1 MYSSFI
7 FTEDRLEIKLNAL
20 KDEKGII
27 WFIGKEVAEI
37 FGYKNTRKA
46 IIDHVDEEER
56 IKLKNEEAK
65 KLFESNK
72 TLRTNYINYTKIREL
87 TLINE
92 SGFYCLAVKSKLP
105 NAIKYRKWV
114 TKEVLPSLRK
124 NNYYIDKD
132 NINSIQQEKLQKELD
147 SLRKE
152 KDVYIKDSNFYSI
165 RDIKELLGGSMEIDT
180 DRLKEM
186 SCKLGLSI
194 KQEKGYFNSKPICY
208 NRYHFLVWA
217 RTYKDVFE
225 ITSDEKL
232 KVKNAYD
239 ELNNNVCL

>member
-7 FTEDRLEIKLNAL
+7 FTEERLGIKLNAL

-37 FGYKNTRKA
+37 FGYVDTKQA
-46 IIDHVDEEER
+46 IRNSV
-56 IKLKNEEAK
+56 LKEDKILLTGQEFRDFVGGTGYTPQNNKVRNIILITESGLYDLALNSKKKEAK
-65 KLFESNK
+65 EF
-72 TLRTNYINYTKIREL
+72 RR
-87 TLINE
+87 
-92 SGFYCLAVKSKLP
+92 
-105 NAIKYRKWV
+105 WV

-132 NINSIQQEKLQKELD
+132 NINNTQLDNLQKELD
-147 SLRKE
+147 TLRKE
-152 KDVYIKDSNFYSI
+152 NDVYNKDSNFYSI
-165 RDIKELLGGSMEIDT
+165 RDIKELLGGSIEIDT
-180 DRLKEM
+180 NKLKET

-194 KQEKGYFNSKPICY
+194 KQEKGYFNSKLTYY

-217 RTYKDVFE
+217 KTYEDIFE

-232 KVKNAYD
+232 RIKNAYD